1 MELNGLKNQLNTTQR
16 MVTNYRN
23 LLKNEEFRLQQGES
37 TLFLINSR
45 ENKWIESLLK
55 NQSLKLK
62 YLKSAYK
69 QLWAAGVLVK

>member
-1 MELNGLKNQLNTTQR
+1 
-16 MVTNYRN
+16 
-23 LLKNEEFRLQQGES
+23 
-37 TLFLINSR
+37 LINSR